1 MGPFSWLDL
10 QILDRVF
17 QPLVNLGSGWGLKP
31 YALGAF
37 IGVGVPF
44 SSLHMLVE
52 MTKEK
57 TLSEAVLTAVIAFN
71 CIVVQS
77 FLAWMVWQAAK
88 EAERHAVSN
97 KQTMNPHRYKSQG
110 WRLSNL
116 VMWPVLDALMPSI
129 FPGWFDIQEAML
141 IIALYLVAVTW
152 FPPMKRQ
159 SRSLPI
165 GAAALG
171 ST

>member
-1 MGPFSWLDL
+1 
-10 QILDRVF
+10 
-17 QPLVNLGSGWGLKP
+17 
-31 YALGAF
+31 
-37 IGVGVPF
+37 
-44 SSLHMLVE
+44 
-52 MTKEK
+52 
-57 TLSEAVLTAVIAFN
+57 
-71 CIVVQS
+71 
-77 FLAWMVWQAAK
+77 
-88 EAERHAVSN
+88 
-97 KQTMNPHRYKSQG
+97 
-110 WRLSNL
+110 
-116 VMWPVLDALMPSI
+116 MPSI